1 MSRWAEFLMKHAR
14 LAATQSKDSTQVG
27 AALVAPDGRTVILT
41 AYNGPP
47 AGVEDREE
55 RRVRPHKYLW
65 AAHAEANLIAKAARH
80 GIRTDECVVYSS
92 HAPCAACARTLISAG
107 VRQVVCDGGV
117 THMDPAEVEAADTMF
132 AEAGVRR
139 LRLVEGRVVS

>member
-47 AGVEDREE
+47 AGVEDRED
-55 RRVRPHKYLW
+55 RRVRPAKYLW
-65 AAHAEANLIAKAARH
+65 AAHAEANLVAKAARH
-80 GIRTDECVVYSS
+80 GIRTDECVAYVTHS
-92 HAPCAACARTLISAG
+92 PCAACARTLIAAG
-107 VRQVVCDGGV
+107 IRQVICDGGV
-117 THMDPAEVEAADTMF
+117 TNMDPAEVTAGDTMF
-132 AEAGVRR
+132 VEANVRR
-139 LRLVEGRVVS
+139 FRLVEGRVVS